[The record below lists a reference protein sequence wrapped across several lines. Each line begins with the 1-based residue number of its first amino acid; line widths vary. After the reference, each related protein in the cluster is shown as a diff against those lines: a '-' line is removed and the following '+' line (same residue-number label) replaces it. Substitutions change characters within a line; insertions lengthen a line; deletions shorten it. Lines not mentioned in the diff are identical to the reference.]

1 MKIEDFLISQDPD
14 YVDPFEYLLDINIIK
29 EKLKHEE

>member
-14 YVDPFEYLLDINIIK
+14 YVDPFDFLLNMNMIK
-29 EKLKHEE
+29 EKLRHEE